1 MGRGMRRF
9 VSNWYLN
16 QDPYDLAL
24 EVFRIKSR
32 HKWSHADMIKLARVR
47 TEDVA
52 ISAVLKAVR
61 GLGAAQE
68 EFKDKPEAQPILEYM
83 ACVKDINR
91 CAEPGGLLS
100 DPGSSVLEKVLQSI
114 KDPLAL
120 AASKLQPAEI
130 LTVLA
135 QVESAWEHPPTKA
148 HKAKV
153 GAGEAEGIPAPHE
166 SLITGL
172 QKMMVSALSNVP
184 KVPCSVVVC
193 VDCRPTITEG
203 CSEPHLLPHKHR
215 YPTSQ

>member
-1 MGRGMRRF
+1 MLVMAGCLKIDCKVTKSAVYNALPLIITTTEEYFEFIFYHRTVFSKRPHGMGRGMRRF

-52 ISAVLKAVR
+52 ISAVLKAVVR

-100 DPGSSVLEKVLQSI
+100 DPGSSVLEKVLHLVYLGREVSW
-114 KDPLAL
+114 KG
-120 AASKLQPAEI
+120 S
-130 LTVLA
+130 
-135 QVESAWEHPPTKA
+135 ES
-148 HKAKV
+148 
-153 GAGEAEGIPAPHE
+153 
-166 SLITGL
+166 
-172 QKMMVSALSNVP
+172 
-184 KVPCSVVVC
+184 C
-193 VDCRPTITEG
+193 
-203 CSEPHLLPHKHR
+203 
-215 YPTSQ
+215 

>member
-1 MGRGMRRF
+1 MSCVNTIAGAGRVNLPLQHCLAAEEGGLADKRAIMLVMAGCLKIDCKVTKSAVYNALPLIITTTEEYFEFIFYHRTVFSKRPHGMGRGMRRF

-52 ISAVLKAVR
+52 ISAVLKAVVR

-100 DPGSSVLEKVLQSI
+100 DPGSSVLEKVLQLVYLGREVSW
-114 KDPLAL
+114 KG
-120 AASKLQPAEI
+120 S
-130 LTVLA
+130 
-135 QVESAWEHPPTKA
+135 ES
-148 HKAKV
+148 
-153 GAGEAEGIPAPHE
+153 
-166 SLITGL
+166 
-172 QKMMVSALSNVP
+172 
-184 KVPCSVVVC
+184 C
-193 VDCRPTITEG
+193 
-203 CSEPHLLPHKHR
+203 
-215 YPTSQ
+215 